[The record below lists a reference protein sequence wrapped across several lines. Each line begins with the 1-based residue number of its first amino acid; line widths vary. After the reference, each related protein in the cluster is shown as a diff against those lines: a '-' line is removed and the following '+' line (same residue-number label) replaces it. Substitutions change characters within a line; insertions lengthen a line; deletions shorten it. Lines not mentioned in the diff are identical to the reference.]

1 MHVYDLDDGTR
12 LVKAARNSIE
22 LFISNPHFQK
32 DVVKKS
38 VEDLDRSHGI
48 FVTLLHY
55 PTRELRGCIGF
66 PRPVGAIGELVV
78 DAAVAAAFEDS
89 RFVSVSRH
97 ELDDLIVEVAV
108 LSDMTKVSGGESK
121 RLSEIK
127 IGRDGLMIEYGL
139 RMGLLLPSMAVE
151 NVWNKKR
158 FMEEACEKAEL
169 PRNYWMQPNV
179 KLYRFESQL
188 FVEETPKGNVVEA
201 KYGETGEKQMDK
213 PKARKR
219 RAKAPRRRK

>member
-1 MHVYDLDDGTR
+1 MHAYDLDDGTR

-22 LFISNPHFQK
+22 LFISNPHFRK
-32 DVVKKS
+32 DVVKRS

-48 FVTLLHY
+48 FVILLHY

-97 ELDDLIVEVAV
+97 ELEDLIVEVAI
-108 LSDMTKVSGGESK
+108 LSDMTKVGGGEGK

-127 IGRDGLMIEYGL
+127 IGRDGLMVEYGL
-139 RMGLLLPSMAVE
+139 RMGILLPSIAVE

-158 FMEEACEKAEL
+158 FMEEACEKAAL

-179 KLYRFESQL
+179 KLYRFESQM
-188 FVEETPKGNVVEA
+188 FVEETPNGRIVEA
-201 KYGETGEKQMDK
+201 TCEGAER
-213 PKARKR
+213 PRVKAPPRKKGKRGAPRKR
-219 RAKAPRRRK
+219 K